1 MASGE
6 SLETL
11 FGSCVLEVFTP
22 DTSISF
28 PEDVVVDD
36 WLTNVKEPRAER
48 KQAFF
53 GEVHCVFIVA
63 PHRSSRVP
71 R

>member
-1 MASGE
+1 MTSGE

-36 WLTNVKEPRAER
+36 WLTSVKEPHAER

-53 GEVHCVFIVA
+53 GEVHCIHHCTPPELTGA
-63 PHRSSRVP
+63 
-71 R
+71 